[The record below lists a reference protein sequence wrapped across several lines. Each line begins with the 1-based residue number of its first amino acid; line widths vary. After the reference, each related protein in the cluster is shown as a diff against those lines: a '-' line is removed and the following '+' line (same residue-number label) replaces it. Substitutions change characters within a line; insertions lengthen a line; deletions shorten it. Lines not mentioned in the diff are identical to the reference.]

1 VVVTPHGA
9 TPADMRPYGARSR
22 EIIAEESQHWV
33 HLDEPELVVRTILEM
48 VDLAGVQGQRVRL
61 RMMAS
66 AR

>member
-1 VVVTPHGA
+1 
-9 TPADMRPYGARSR
+9 MRPYGARSR